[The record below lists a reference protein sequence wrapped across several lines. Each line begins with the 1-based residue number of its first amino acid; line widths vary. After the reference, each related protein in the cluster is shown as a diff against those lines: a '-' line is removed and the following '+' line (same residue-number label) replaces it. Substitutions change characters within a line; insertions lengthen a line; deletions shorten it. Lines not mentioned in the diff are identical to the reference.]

1 MFLPLKYAFRRN
13 QFGYKSHKIAFLL
26 GVLFFLEN
34 CYIFELFL
42 TKSTFFSKLQRTAD
56 LTWFSQK
63 YISCLP
69 IERRQI
75 CAKFAPQSST
85 LCLLGRP
92 LSALNKVFQFF
103 IKSHKKHAVHAKTPE
118 RKFQKCN
125 NFLEKSNFSQTFHEV
140 PLNRSH

>member
-1 MFLPLKYAFRRN
+1 M
-13 QFGYKSHKIAFLL
+13 FGYKSPKIAFLL

-42 TKSTFFSKLQRTAD
+42 TKSTFFQNSKEQP
-56 LTWFSQK
+56 
-63 YISCLP
+63 ISLDFLKNTVLVLP
-69 IERRQI
+69 IETRQI

-85 LCLLGRP
+85 LCLLERP

-125 NFLEKSNFSQTFHEV
+125 TFLEKSHFSQTFPEIL
-140 PLNRSH
+140 LNRSH